1 MLAAVAE
8 WGPESLVAAFIFC
21 MLIGWLNP
29 KRATDRQMKELKEF
43 YEARLA
49 EKERH
54 HEIEIANLRHGFDT
68 SQQAL
73 NQAVHNTQRL
83 IGIVDDYADLTRVA
97 TPALVARQDV
107 LEGRHDSE

>member
-1 MLAAVAE
+1 MLTAVAE

-21 MLIGWLNP
+21 MLVGWLNP
-29 KRATDRQMKELKEF
+29 KRITDKQIKELKEF
-43 YEARLA
+43 YEARL
-49 EKERH
+49 EERERH
-54 HEIEIANLRHGFDT
+54 YDAELENLRKGFD
-68 SQQAL
+68 SSGQAL
-73 NQAVHNTQRL
+73 MQAVHNTQRL

>member
-1 MLAAVAE
+1 MLTAVAE
-8 WGPESLVAAFIFC
+8 WGSESLVAAFIFC

-29 KRATDRQMKELKEF
+29 KRATDRQIKELKEF

-49 EKERH
+49 ERERH
-54 HEIEIANLRHGFDT
+54 YDAEIENLRNGLDT

-73 NQAVHNTQRL
+73 TQAVHNTQRL